1 MADPHMELV
10 EPLDPSDHHSPLAA
24 ARLRR
29 QWTREE
35 AADRAG
41 LSVEQA
47 EWLEDGR
54 LYRFPTGDDAVL
66 AALLYATALGVDR
79 REARR
84 MAGLRVRPRPLDW
97 NPAGRITVAM
107 CVLVLV
113 AAIAVVV
120 AVPRISF
127 GHGTRSSLN
136 ARSAAVGKGL
146 LPPWKI
152 SVAVLNGSGDI
163 NYTRDVANR
172 IGALGYRIQR
182 VARASRFTYQRSV
195 VYFPSGGRK
204 IGARLARQLGA
215 DLQPLLG
222 SRNSRR
228 LVVAVGTAHL

>member
-1 MADPHMELV
+1 MADAHMELV
-10 EPLDPSDHHSPLAA
+10 EAPELSDHHSALAA

-29 QWTREE
+29 QLTREE
-35 AADRAG
+35 VAERAG
-41 LSVEQA
+41 LSPEQA

-54 LYRFPTGDDAVL
+54 LYRFPTGDDAVR
-66 AALLYATALGVDR
+66 AVLLYATALGVDR

-97 NPAGRITVAM
+97 NPAGRITVAA

-113 AAIAVVV
+113 AAISVVL
-120 AVPRISF
+120 AVPHISF
-127 GHGTRSSLN
+127 GHSSN
-136 ARSAAVGKGL
+136 GASSPKAGAEAKGL

-152 SVAVLNGSGDI
+152 SVDVLNGSGDI
-163 NYTRDVANR
+163 NYTRTVANR
-172 IGALGYRIQR
+172 IGALGYRIER

-222 SRNSRR
+222 SRNDRR